1 MTKENF
7 MKSRMFRLNLQDL
20 GHGFIMAVGVVFIAP
35 LLPILQTGAF
45 PDTATI
51 KASLAAGLAAGIV
64 YLTKNLI
71 SNSQGIIGGAET
83 NYKRIEG

>member
-1 MTKENF
+1 
-7 MKSRMFRLNLQDL
+7 MKSNLLRLNLQDL

-51 KASLAAGLAAGIV
+51 KSSLGQDLPRGWFIWGRISLQIRRGKSA
-64 YLTKNLI
+64 NL
-71 SNSQGIIGGAET
+71 
-83 NYKRIEG
+83 R